1 MKHKMK
7 LGTHHADKEL
17 GDAGE
22 WIAFFVVWCIAI
34 GMGVA
39 VVSVLLSPAE

>member
-7 LGTHHADKEL
+7 LGHHADSEL

-22 WIAFFVVWCIAI
+22 WIAFFVVWGIVI

-39 VVSVLLSPAE
+39 LVSVLLSPGE